1 MIDIKALSV
10 GIKMMQQKLMS
21 IAKEFCLYF
30 LDCSYVCACAVA
42 GGMNWR
48 PADEVDLEARRAFW
62 IWYLNEAIPSVFNN

>member
-1 MIDIKALSV
+1 
-10 GIKMMQQKLMS
+10 MS

-62 IWYLNEAIPSVFNN
+62 MWYLNEAIPSVFNN

>member
-48 PADEVDLEARRAFW
+48 P
-62 IWYLNEAIPSVFNN
+62 NELSSSVGDHDGTMIYRICGGSV